1 MGKGADVG
9 VGKRTARKRAVGTRE
24 HIIAYLTEVNEL
36 FDANGMA
43 STQLAAAV
51 GYPGSSVA
59 FAQLL
64 SGMERSGLIEREVRG
79 KRTYRISL
87 GLAHAIG
94 PGGAARSAGYPE
106 VAMAVGTG
114 GTAGAGGPGGVG
126 IGAGSGIG
134 AGVGIGAAAF
144 DYDELARRLLV
155 QVVRRLAAA
164 EPEAGHLDRSAPEGL
179 APDGAG
185 SAGPGLAGSAGAG
198 LAGSGLAGAGPDRVG
213 ADWLALQ
220 ETVSGLEY
228 ELATAWTKHGK
239 LAEENVRLREQLR
252 AAQRSLALAAERIR
266 RLPAGTDLDR
276 SEVVLLQRLLAS
288 GGPDSQVGADGLA
301 GRDGLAGPGGPGEA
315 GSLAEAPSLL
325 S

>member
-1 MGKGADVG
+1 VG
-9 VGKRTARKRAVGTRE
+9 VGRKTARKRAVGTRE
-24 HIIAYLTEVNEL
+24 HIVAYLTEVHEL

-43 STQLAAAV
+43 STRLAAAV

-87 GLAHAIG
+87 GPAQAVSSAVLAERDASTG
-94 PGGAARSAGYPE
+94 VDEVKGVEGFAVGAGAAG
-106 VAMAVGTG
+106 
-114 GTAGAGGPGGVG
+114 
-126 IGAGSGIG
+126 
-134 AGVGIGAAAF
+134 F

-164 EPEAGHLDRSAPEGL
+164 EPEASH
-179 APDGAG
+179 PDP
-185 SAGPGLAGSAGAG
+185 S
-198 LAGSGLAGAGPDRVG
+198 
-213 ADWLALQ
+213 ALQ
-220 ETVSGLEY
+220 ETVTGLEY

-252 AAQRSLALAAERIR
+252 AAQRSLALAAERVR
-266 RLPAGTDLDR
+266 RLPVSTDLDS

-288 GGPDSQVGADGLA
+288 AGADDPDSS
-301 GRDGLAGPGGPGEA
+301 GRESGRESEDAEHARLGG
-315 GSLAEAPSLL
+315 
-325 S
+325 

>member
-1 MGKGADVG
+1 MG
-9 VGKRTARKRAVGTRE
+9 VGKKTARKRAVGTRE
-24 HIIAYLTEVNEL
+24 RIVAYLTEVTEL

-87 GLAHAIG
+87 GSAHAIG
-94 PGGAARSAGYPE
+94 SGAGVRASAVPG
-106 VAMAVGTG
+106 VAMAAGVRGIG
-114 GTAGAGGPGGVG
+114 GGIGVGGVG
-126 IGAGSGIG
+126 GEAGSN
-134 AGVGIGAAAF
+134 GVDIGAAGF

-155 QVVRRLAAA
+155 QVVRRLAAT
-164 EPEAGHLDRSAPEGL
+164 EPEASHSAPDRPVPDPDRSV
-179 APDGAG
+179 PD
-185 SAGPGLAGSAGAG
+185 
-198 LAGSGLAGAGPDRVG
+198 PDRSV
-213 ADWLALQ
+213 LQ

-228 ELATAWTKHGK
+228 ELAAAWTKHGE

-252 AAQRSLALAAERIR
+252 AAQRSLALAAERVR
-266 RLPAGTDLDR
+266 RLSVSTDLDR

-288 GGPDSQVGADGLA
+288 ANSGD
-301 GRDGLAGPGGPGEA
+301 PGGDGSGTGDADREA
-315 GSLAEAPSLL
+315 KGMDEARSVL

>member
-1 MGKGADVG
+1 VG
-9 VGKRTARKRAVGTRE
+9 VGKKTARKRAVGTRE
-24 HIIAYLTEVNEL
+24 HIVAYLTEINEL

-87 GLAHAIG
+87 GSAHAIG
-94 PGGAARSAGYPE
+94 SGGAARASAVPGIALAAG
-106 VAMAVGTG
+106 VRGIG
-114 GTAGAGGPGGVG
+114 GG
-126 IGAGSGIG
+126 IGAG
-134 AGVGIGAAAF
+134 GVGGVGGEAGSNGVDIGAAGF

-164 EPEAGHLDRSAPEGL
+164 EPEASHSTPDRSV
-179 APDGAG
+179 PD
-185 SAGPGLAGSAGAG
+185 
-198 LAGSGLAGAGPDRVG
+198 PDRSVP
-213 ADWLALQ
+213 DPDRSVPDRSVPDRSVLQ

-228 ELATAWTKHGK
+228 ELARAWTKHGK

-252 AAQRSLALAAERIR
+252 AAQRSLALAAERVR
-266 RLPAGTDLDR
+266 RLPVSTDLDR

-288 GGPDSQVGADGLA
+288 ANPGD
-301 GRDGLAGPGGPGEA
+301 PGGDGSGTGDGDREA
-315 GSLAEAPSLL
+315 EGLDEARSVL